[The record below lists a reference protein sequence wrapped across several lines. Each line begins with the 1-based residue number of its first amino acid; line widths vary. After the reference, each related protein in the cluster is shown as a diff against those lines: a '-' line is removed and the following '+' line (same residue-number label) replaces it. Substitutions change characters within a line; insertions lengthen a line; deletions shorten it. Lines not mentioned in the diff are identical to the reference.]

1 MLRAALN
8 TNIAIRTI
16 DNLLAKHDIKLEDK
30 HKDILTILISG
41 VVFRDGSIVIASAA
55 INQINKI
62 LKKKKETSVDF
73 VTLLLG
79 FDIITHIDKYGAITI
94 PIALIFNKL
103 TINREVLTKSNKII
117 LRKKVLRNLSPSLI
131 ITDLLSFFGLPA
143 VVVAPIVNL
152 ILNILDSNIDKD
164 FKLLVSSPSGF
175 FNHKLSETKDILKKM
190 ELDINLVDCLT
201 ITVLCALSARI
212 TGAVILVDI
221 CDRLIKMIQ
230 TEYKSNHCSGFLN

>member
-30 HKDILTILISG
+30 HKDILAILISG

-73 VTLLLG
+73 VTFLLG

-103 TINREVLTKSNKII
+103 TINREVLTKNNKII

-131 ITDLLSFFGLPA
+131 ITDVLSFFGLPA

-152 ILNILDSNIDKD
+152 ILNMLDSNIDKD

-230 TEYKSNHCSGFLN
+230 TEYKSNHYSGFLN

>member
-8 TNIAIRTI
+8 TNLAIRTI

-73 VTLLLG
+73 VTFLLG

-103 TINREVLTKSNKII
+103 TINREVLTKNNKII

-201 ITVLCALSARI
+201 IIVLCALSARI

-230 TEYKSNHCSGFLN
+230 TEYKSNHYSGFRN

>member
-1 MLRAALN
+1 MLKAALN

-73 VTLLLG
+73 VTFLLG

-103 TINREVLTKSNKII
+103 TINREVLTKNNKII

-221 CDRLIKMIQ
+221 CDRIIKMIQ
-230 TEYKSNHCSGFLN
+230 TEYKLNHCSGFLN